1 MRKALDTFYEA
12 CGVIAGIFL
21 ASIAGVILYQVIGRN
36 LGFGIPGVDDL
47 AALFLVASAFL
58 ALAPTLRAGGHI
70 RVNLLLQ
77 YLPQSL
83 RWLAELWCL
92 SFGAALMGFLTY
104 FTIATAWGSFL
115 YGDRAIG
122 QLPILLWIPQGGAAL
137 GLLALTIAFI
147 DDIVAVLRRQK
158 PSYADAELD
167 LQSEG

>member
-1 MRKALDTFYEA
+1 M
-12 CGVIAGIFL
+12 
-21 ASIAGVILYQVIGRN
+21 IAGVILYQVIGRN

-92 SFGAALMGFLTY
+92 GFGAALMGFLTY
-104 FTIATAWGSFL
+104 FTIDMARESL
-115 YGDRAIG
+115 VYGDRAIG
-122 QLPILLWIPQGGAAL
+122 QLPILLWIPQAGAAL
-137 GLLALTIAFI
+137 GMLALTIAFI
-147 DDIVAVLRRQK
+147 DDFVAVIRREK
-158 PSYADAELD
+158 PSYHDAEMD